1 MIENSNACA
10 PWKVN
15 EHIEIANKKE
25 KLREAAYGYAV
36 IGGIAFSASN
46 QPGHFTFV
54 KPLLE

>member
-1 MIENSNACA
+1 MIEHSNACA

-25 KLREAAYGYAV
+25 KLREAAYRYAV
-36 IGGIAFSASN
+36 IGGTAFSASN
-46 QPGHFTFV
+46 QSRHFTFV